1 MYKIFATLAILLLSV
16 LIFGSC
22 QSKSEELE
30 KGRIIH
36 VDIEPQEVAVED
48 LFDRIEVVPLET
60 TDSALLVFID
70 RARVDKN
77 EIFLNDRRTMKVY
90 RFDDKGRFKNT
101 IGRIGQ
107 GPGEYAQAYDFDVD
121 PYSGNVF
128 IITPYGDVNEYDR
141 NGNYLQSFNPPSKR
155 YSEINRVDDSHWL
168 TWEGCY
174 IGENAI
180 SVFNNDFTEEVFAPN
195 IPRHMA
201 NTAYS
206 SPNFFH
212 NGGELYATFSYD
224 RNVYKVTADS
234 MMIAYTWDFGSENL
248 DEKSLEKH
256 DINPYEAT
264 EEVNMHRTWN
274 FISDTSIK
282 CSLERQSLNSRYNF
296 VVYYYTVEMD
306 PVTRRGVGPIVFYNV
321 IHDRKTGKS
330 YVFDKL
336 TNGMSISEFLLM
348 TDDYMLVMIRPNELP
363 LYEEYL
369 PEGMKLSDIDPDD
382 DNPVLARFYF
392 KK

>member
-1 MYKIFATLAILLLSV
+1 
-16 LIFGSC
+16 
-22 QSKSEELE
+22 
-30 KGRIIH
+30 
-36 VDIEPQEVAVED
+36 
-48 LFDRIEVVPLET
+48 
-60 TDSALLVFID
+60 
-70 RARVDKN
+70 
-77 EIFLNDRRTMKVY
+77 
-90 RFDDKGRFKNT
+90 
-101 IGRIGQ
+101 
-107 GPGEYAQAYDFDVD
+107 
-121 PYSGNVF
+121 
-128 IITPYGDVNEYDR
+128 
-141 NGNYLQSFNPPSKR
+141 
-155 YSEINRVDDSHWL
+155 
-168 TWEGCY
+168 
-174 IGENAI
+174 
-180 SVFNNDFTEEVFAPN
+180 
-195 IPRHMA
+195 
-201 NTAYS
+201 
-206 SPNFFH
+206 
-212 NGGELYATFSYD
+212 
-224 RNVYKVTADS
+224 
-234 MMIAYTWDFGSENL
+234 
-248 DEKSLEKH
+248 
-256 DINPYEAT
+256 
-264 EEVNMHRTWN
+264 MHRTWN

>member
-16 LIFGSC
+16 LTFGSC

-206 SPNFFH
+206 SPNFFIM
-212 NGGELYATFSYD
+212 A
-224 RNVYKVTADS
+224 
-234 MMIAYTWDFGSENL
+234 ENCMQL
-248 DEKSLEKH
+248 SVM
-256 DINPYEAT
+256 T
-264 EEVNMHRTWN
+264 
-274 FISDTSIK
+274 
-282 CSLERQSLNSRYNF
+282 
-296 VVYYYTVEMD
+296 
-306 PVTRRGVGPIVFYNV
+306 
-321 IHDRKTGKS
+321 
-330 YVFDKL
+330 
-336 TNGMSISEFLLM
+336 GMSI
-348 TDDYMLVMIRPNELP
+348 
-363 LYEEYL
+363 
-369 PEGMKLSDIDPDD
+369 K
-382 DNPVLARFYF
+382 
-392 KK
+392 